1 MEGQMGIRKND
12 LTNIC
17 YDMIGDEL
25 SQETLMFI
33 HGAGGNMEA
42 LRALA
47 SQLQDYKC
55 ILVDLPGHN
64 LSGGDV
70 PETVDGFVDSM
81 VKFIQSE
88 KNVLGDNIT
97 CVGHSMGGFIS
108 LELALRKIPEI
119 KKLIILNSGAYIK
132 VDPKFMDKVYQG
144 KIDKKYLFQCSGSFL
159 NIRTYSFFLKS
170 FKQMITSQKVMVKDF
185 MAVEKFDLRNAVKEI
200 KLPTLIIT
208 GEKEILAIPKESIY
222 LQSQIEGSKLI
233 IMKGVAHL
241 MPIIIPEKL
250 AVNIKEFLELHK
262 AANESNSS
270 ENII

>member
-1 MEGQMGIRKND
+1 MAIKKNT

-17 YDMIGDEL
+17 YGMIGDEH
-25 SQETLMFI
+25 SGETLLFI

-47 SQLQDYKC
+47 LQLPDYKC

-70 PETVDGFVDSM
+70 PDTVNGFVDIM
-81 VKFIQSE
+81 TKFIQSE

-97 CVGHSMGGFIS
+97 CIGHSMGGFIS

-132 VDPKFMDKVYQG
+132 VDPKFMEKVYQG
-144 KIDKKYLFQCSGSFL
+144 KIDKKYLFRCSGSFL

-185 MAVEKFDLRNAVKEI
+185 MAVEKYDLRSAVKEI

-208 GEKEILAIPKESIY
+208 GEKEILAVPKTSIY
-222 LQSQIEGSKLI
+222 LQSQIEGSQLV
-233 IMKGVAHL
+233 IMQGVAHL

-250 AVNIKEFLELHK
+250 ADHIKRF
-262 AANESNSS
+262 
-270 ENII
+270 